1 MIASA
6 VRNLLFSDLKSAL
19 KETLIFRFKAK
30 DKEPFQVSI
39 DLCKGMNTTV
49 FGFVED

>member
-6 VRNLLFSDLKSAL
+6 VRNLLVSDLKSAL
-19 KETLIFRFKAK
+19 KKTLTFRSKAK
-30 DKEPFQVSI
+30 DKEPFQVSL